1 MRYRS
6 SVLQPEEWTLDVDL
20 VSDMQKMLSERLTKA
35 GYQNVDPNRVMYQYF
50 NAQKRIVEPKPRT
63 VHRSREFVCPKPYEQ
78 ALANFEAKVERGDS
92 LVPYLSDKLMDA
104 SYSDGM
110 LNDWNIYHFHLTNR
124 FKDNGWAKR
133 SDYELFA
140 YVTDTDLYLI
150 QVYAHRDP
158 LLYWKKEILR
168 IVYENWPQL
177 LEPFHLKDVHS
188 LVEKFGDEQYKEVRE
203 AHLTTFVELD
213 EDLVFAMIGGGYMS
227 DGSCGEAMRASDF
240 WHNRLQIIEQAI
252 VGDMKLLCGIIG
264 QVSDRMERREEIE
277 RVKNEY
283 RIRLLWIESEQK
295 FTFCEQNHRVV
306 LQLNLEEGFW
316 RACRP
321 MEVFGDLQS
330 TQRLQT
336 A

>member
-92 LVPYLSDKLMDA
+92 LIPYLSDKLVDA

-150 QVYAHRDP
+150 QVYEH
-158 LLYWKKEILR
+158 
-168 IVYENWPQL
+168 
-177 LEPFHLKDVHS
+177 KD
-188 LVEKFGDEQYKEVRE
+188 
-203 AHLTTFVELD
+203 
-213 EDLVFAMIGGGYMS
+213 
-227 DGSCGEAMRASDF
+227 
-240 WHNRLQIIEQAI
+240 
-252 VGDMKLLCGIIG
+252 
-264 QVSDRMERREEIE
+264 
-277 RVKNEY
+277 

-295 FTFCEQNHRVV
+295 FTFCEQYHRVV

-321 MEVFGDLQS
+321 MEVFN
-330 TQRLQT
+330 
-336 A
+336 